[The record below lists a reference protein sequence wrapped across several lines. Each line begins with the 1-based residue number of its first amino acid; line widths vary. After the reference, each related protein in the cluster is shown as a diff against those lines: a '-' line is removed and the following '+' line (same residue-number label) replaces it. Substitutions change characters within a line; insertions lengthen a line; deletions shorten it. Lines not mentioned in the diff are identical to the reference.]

1 MMIDTEHVLTAL
13 VFAVGLITLT
23 LLWIRLA
30 LTLVQAIA
38 QLWRDLFGIR
48 VCRRPTVVQRHP
60 LGVGHPVRVASG
72 ETTSSGP
79 QHRPSLLSK
88 LFSWLQPLI
97 GKPKRT
103 PRRTNS
109 AWTRRNDPRPT
120 PTRSPMRESKPPLTA
135 ATIPPNSERD
145 ARQTVPLF
153 VVDVPQFQSNPDV
166 FDARPGDILEV
177 LDDACSTAKAAD
189 RSDAEI
195 ARMLSGEA
203 SR

>member
-1 MMIDTEHVLTAL
+1 MTIDTEHVLTAL

-48 VCRRPTVVQRHP
+48 ACRRPTVVQRHP
-60 LGVGHPVRVASG
+60 LDVGSPVRVASG
-72 ETTSSGP
+72 ETTSNAP
-79 QHRPSLLSK
+79 QHRRSLLSK
-88 LFSWLQPLI
+88 LFGWLPRLT
-97 GKPKRT
+97 GKRKPI
-103 PRRTNS
+103 PRRTHS

-120 PTRSPMRESKPPLTA
+120 PTRSPIRESKRPLTA
-135 ATIPPNSERD
+135 AAIPSDGKRD
-145 ARQTVPLF
+145 ARQGVPLF

-177 LDDACSTAKAAD
+177 LDDACSAAKAAG

-203 SR
+203 SQ